1 MGASGKSYSLK
12 IGKSEIHG
20 RGVFA
25 GESIEKGALL
35 CVCPVL
41 LVPAK
46 DPSNDGVLGAY
57 YFEWSE
63 TNYALV
69 LGLVS
74 LVNHS
79 YRPNVEVYT
88 VNSNKTVK
96 LYSLKSLRKGEE
108 LLVNYGKQYPYVDL
122 FNYRT

>member
-1 MGASGKSYSLK
+1 MGKPANVYSLK
-12 IGKSEIHG
+12 IGKSKIHG

-25 GESIEKGALL
+25 GEHIDKGVML

-46 DPSNDGVLGAY
+46 DPSNDGVLGGY
-57 YFEWSE
+57 YYEWSD
-63 TNYALV
+63 TNHALV

-79 YRPNVEVYT
+79 YKPNVEVYT
-88 VNSNKTVK
+88 VNSKKTVQ
-96 LYSLKSLRKGEE
+96 LYSLKSIRKGEE
-108 LLVNYGKQYPYVDL
+108 LLVNYGKHYPYL
-122 FNYRT
+122 NLANYRT